1 MLSVCRGNLGVPSLP
16 SDVKRSNQ
24 RCRNGI
30 LEVSMLR
37 FLFGGFF
44 GAVFGGVLGFLFG
57 GFFGVITGGF
67 LGFIVGGLLD
77 WFNSSERIG

>member
-1 MLSVCRGNLGVPSLP
+1 MA
-16 SDVKRSNQ
+16 KRSNQ
-24 RCRNGI
+24 RCGNGI

-37 FLFGGFF
+37 
-44 GAVFGGVLGFLFG
+44 FLFG

>member
-1 MLSVCRGNLGVPSLP
+1 
-16 SDVKRSNQ
+16 
-24 RCRNGI
+24 
-30 LEVSMLR
+30 MLR

-44 GAVFGGVLGFLFG
+44 GAVFLGFLGFLFG

-77 WFNSSERIG
+77 WFNSSERSRIR